1 MCHDLEE
8 VLTCFRGISH
18 DIWNVPVSCSV
29 GKLEIQI
36 NPQDCDYSNES
47 ASADDDDDD
56 DETKDDETEESQDT
70 CTSLQ
75 ETTSTSVA
83 WNDRLT
89 GFQKLCLIKAFKE
102 EKVCYNY
109 F

>member
-36 NPQDCDYSNES
+36 NPQDWENNSTEAEEDETE
-47 ASADDDDDD
+47 DDD
-56 DETKDDETEESQDT
+56 TKDDETED
-70 CTSLQ
+70 TSLQ
-75 ETTSTSVA
+75 STSTSVA

-109 F
+109 FEE

>member
-18 DIWNVPVSCSV
+18 DIWNVPVSCSL

-36 NPQDCDYSNES
+36 NPQDWEDCNE
-47 ASADDDDDD
+47 AEDDES

-70 CTSLQ
+70 SVQ
-75 ETTSTSVA
+75 ETTSTSVP

-89 GFQKLCLIKAFKE
+89 RFQKLCLIKAFKE
-102 EKVCYNY
+102 EKVTLL
-109 F
+109 

>member
-56 DETKDDETEESQDT
+56 DETKDDE
-70 CTSLQ
+70 
-75 ETTSTSVA
+75 
-83 WNDRLT
+83 NRR
-89 GFQKLCLIKAFKE
+89 
-102 EKVCYNY
+102 KVRIHVHLYRRQHPHLLHGMID
-109 F
+109 